1 MRNARRS
8 WKLETYWDWDGA
20 RSSGWTPAIHPFPS
34 SSSRALPRN
43 SSQVRLNQSQL
54 RSTPDVQIITGAFS
68 ARRRKRR
75 SLPPGERSNQ
85 RCSSDSSA
93 LTHVLSAPPGQK
105 RPRAIRRDGAAAWRL
120 PQEIHRDLAKKRPPE
135 WRKGWE
141 HKNRRVMPRT
151 QGGSTRRDLAPGQHR
166 RWRRPEVFRLHGP
179 EEYSG
184 TGIGLAI
191 CQKIV
196 ENPGGRICSRSQPGA
211 GSTFCFTLPR
221 IAAPGPGSF
230 QFSRRISAETDPNTE
245 RPCLVGP
252 ETATGP
258 PELAEIC
265 IEKHRGA
272 GKIAHERASLS
283 AHAAK

>member
-1 MRNARRS
+1 
-8 WKLETYWDWDGA
+8 
-20 RSSGWTPAIHPFPS
+20 
-34 SSSRALPRN
+34 
-43 SSQVRLNQSQL
+43 
-54 RSTPDVQIITGAFS
+54 
-68 ARRRKRR
+68 
-75 SLPPGERSNQ
+75 
-85 RCSSDSSA
+85 
-93 LTHVLSAPPGQK
+93 
-105 RPRAIRRDGAAAWRL
+105 
-120 PQEIHRDLAKKRPPE
+120 
-135 WRKGWE
+135 
-141 HKNRRVMPRT
+141 MPRT

-283 AHAAK
+283 AHAGRARAVLEGGTGPAIAPSPRAPPRYSTGSHRRADALVPRNEHGRAEPAANGGEYKCVRPSL

>member
-93 LTHVLSAPPGQK
+93 LTHVPSAPPGQK

-120 PQEIHRDLAKKRPPE
+120 PQKIIATWRGNARPSGA
-135 WRKGWE
+135 R
-141 HKNRRVMPRT
+141 
-151 QGGSTRRDLAPGQHR
+151 GGSPKIGGSCLERKRGPLAGISHLGNIVDGAARRCSGCMDRRSIPGPASGSPSARRSWRTWRQDLFA
-166 RWRRPEVFRLHGP
+166 
-179 EEYSG
+179 
-184 TGIGLAI
+184 
-191 CQKIV
+191 
-196 ENPGGRICSRSQPGA
+196 
-211 GSTFCFTLPR
+211 
-221 IAAPGPGSF
+221 IAAR
-230 QFSRRISAETDPNTE
+230 SRIHVLLHVAAD
-245 RPCLVGP
+245 
-252 ETATGP
+252 
-258 PELAEIC
+258 
-265 IEKHRGA
+265 RGA
-272 GKIAHERASLS
+272 RPGVVSIFPKNLS
-283 AHAAK
+283 GDRPKH